1 MNCEQIS
8 NQLIAYLDGRANAAE
23 RRNVEAHLAG
33 CAACRLRAEEFR
45 RLWDVLDETPALEPS
60 LGFDARLRQRI
71 AAEPRPRLWGSPAKA
86 GWPALADWLMPSPRL
101 VFAVTLLALM
111 SVWVSSRPPAKSDQ
125 LAVAPQSEQEFQM
138 IKDLRVLED
147 LDVVSSLDALSE
159 LPPSPPAQA
168 PAQTHTN
175 REM

>member
-23 RRNVEAHLAG
+23 RRNVEGHLAA

-45 RLWDVLDETPALEPS
+45 RLWDVLEEAPVLEPS

-71 AAEPRPRLWGSPAKA
+71 AAEPRPRQW
-86 GWPALADWLMPSPRL
+86 GWPALAGWLMPSPRL
-101 VFAVTLLALM
+101 AFAVTLLTLM
-111 SVWVSSRPPAKSDQ
+111 SVWVSSRPPANNDQ

-159 LPPSPPAQA
+159 LPPTPPAHA
-168 PAQTHTN
+168 PAQTRTN

>member
-1 MNCEQIS
+1 MEAMNCEQIS

-23 RRNVEAHLAG
+23 RRDAEAHLAD
-33 CAACRLRAEEFR
+33 CAACRLRTEEFR
-45 RLWDVLDETPALEPS
+45 RLWDVLGEAPVLEPS

-71 AAEPRPRLWGSPAKA
+71 AAEPRPRLW
-86 GWPALADWLMPSPRL
+86 DWLMPSPRL
-101 VFAVTLLALM
+101 AFAVTLLALM
-111 SVWVSSRPPAKSDQ
+111 SVWVSSRPRPTADQ
-125 LAVAPQSEQEFQM
+125 LAVVPQSEQEFQM

-159 LPPSPPAQA
+159 LPPAPPAQV
-168 PAQTHTN
+168 PAQTRTN

>member
-1 MNCEQIS
+1 MNCERIS

-23 RRNVEAHLAG
+23 RRDMETHLAA
-33 CAACRLRAEEFR
+33 CAACRLRTEEFR
-45 RLWDVLDETPALEPS
+45 RLWDVLGEAPVLEPS

-71 AAEPRPRLWGSPAKA
+71 AAEPRPRLWG
-86 GWPALADWLMPSPRL
+86 WLMPSPRL
-101 VFAVTLLALM
+101 AFAVTMLALM
-111 SVWVSSRPPAKSDQ
+111 SVWVSSRPRANGDQ

-159 LPPSPPAQA
+159 LPPAHPAQV
-168 PAQTHTN
+168 PAQTQTN